1 MFWHFPGTLAFP
13 VAALAFSEHI
23 YILVTQFPAYFKETG
38 LS

>member
-1 MFWHFPGTLAFP
+1 MFWHFPSALAFP

-23 YILVTQFPAYFKETG
+23 YLLVTQFPAYFKETG